1 MGLRFSPILIYSF
14 RWFLW
19 LSLCWWGLTRRVW
32 LSSERLKTVGALD
45 LLAPPLKRVGKCSF
59 WADWMLSRR
68 WQKQVLYCFRLFQYF
83 SHACSKPIRK
93 SLIPCAIK
101 RPLWVARNAFQPAAN
116 ASCIS
121 AWMESPRPRIAF
133 WWVSIWRKLWESL
146 LRLLGRGLLLRALIV
161 PTICSA
167 VFSF

>member
-1 MGLRFSPILIYSF
+1 MVVGLRFSPILIYSF

-19 LSLCWWGLTRRVW
+19 LSLCWLGLTRRVW

-45 LLAPPLKRVGKCSF
+45 LLAPPLKRVGKCSL

-133 WWVSIWRKLWESL
+133 WWVSSL
-146 LRLLGRGLLLRALIV
+146 PKGLECLLGFRARGLMLRVVSV
-161 PTICSA
+161 PM
-167 VFSF
+167 